1 MSSMPI
7 AQTAEI
13 NGQTLSYYEW
23 GQPGAPVLICLH
35 SHTNSA
41 ASWREFGEF
50 ASTKYHVFALDQRG
64 HGNSQWSNDGY
75 ARDRFVE
82 DLSSFVDLKNFGE
95 MTLVGCSMG
104 GWHSILYT
112 ATNPHRVQRIV
123 MVDIAPEA
131 SPERLNAPAP
141 PPVPM
146 EFQTLEEGYKWLRS
160 GNPWASDVRLREE
173 VEARLKSTGDG
184 TWTWKADLMGFD
196 NPLPDMTSAA
206 IIERYWSAIR
216 SIQCPILEIRGAE
229 SDLVSDETIERMK
242 RLGNK
247 VSSVDVSSAGHV
259 VMVDQP
265 EAFIEAIR
273 GFISL

>member
-1 MSSMPI
+1 MSSMPNT
-7 AQTAEI
+7 QTAEI

-23 GQPGAPVLICLH
+23 GQPGAPVMICLH

-50 ASTKYHVFALDQRG
+50 ASTNYHVFALDQRG
-64 HGNSQWSNDGY
+64 HGNSQWSTDGY

-82 DLSSFVDLKNFGE
+82 DLSSFVDWKNFGE

-104 GWHSILYT
+104 GWHSILYS
-112 ATNPHRVQRIV
+112 AANPHRVQRIV

-131 SPERLNAPAP
+131 SPERLNAPPP

-146 EFQTLEEGYKWLRS
+146 VFQTLEDGTEWLRS
-160 GNPWASDVRLREE
+160 GNPWASHVRLQEE
-173 VEARLKSTGDG
+173 AEARLKLTVDG

-196 NPLPDMTSAA
+196 NPLPDMTNAA
-206 IIERYWSAIR
+206 LIERYWSAIR

-229 SDLVSDETIERMK
+229 SNLVSDETIEKMRQ
-242 RLGNK
+242 LGNK
-247 VSSVDVSSAGHV
+247 VSSVDVSNAGHV

-273 GFISL
+273 EFIGL

>member
-146 EFQTLEEGYKWLRS
+146 EFQTLEEGYEWLRS
-160 GNPWASDVRLREE
+160 GNPWASDVRLRE
-173 VEARLKSTGDG
+173 
-184 TWTWKADLMGFD
+184 
-196 NPLPDMTSAA
+196 
-206 IIERYWSAIR
+206 R
-216 SIQCPILEIRGAE
+216 SKH
-229 SDLVSDETIERMK
+229 D
-242 RLGNK
+242 
-247 VSSVDVSSAGHV
+247 
-259 VMVDQP
+259 
-265 EAFIEAIR
+265 
-273 GFISL
+273 

>member
-1 MSSMPI
+1 M
-7 AQTAEI
+7 
-13 NGQTLSYYEW
+13 
-23 GQPGAPVLICLH
+23 
-35 SHTNSA
+35 
-41 ASWREFGEF
+41 
-50 ASTKYHVFALDQRG
+50 
-64 HGNSQWSNDGY
+64 
-75 ARDRFVE
+75 
-82 DLSSFVDLKNFGE
+82 NFGE

-146 EFQTLEEGYKWLRS
+146 EFQTLEEGYEWLRS
-160 GNPWASDVRLREE
+160 GNPWASHVRLREE
-173 VEARLKSTGDG
+173 AEARLKSTGDG

-206 IIERYWSAIR
+206 IIERYWSAIK
-216 SIQCPILEIRGAE
+216 SIQCPILEIRGTE
-229 SDLVSDETIERMK
+229 SGLVSDETIERTK

-247 VSSVDVSSAGHV
+247 VSSVDVSNAGHV

>member
-1 MSSMPI
+1 MPNT
-7 AQTAEI
+7 QTAEI

-23 GQPGAPVLICLH
+23 GQPGAPVMICLH

-50 ASTKYHVFALDQRG
+50 ASTNYHVFALDQRG
-64 HGNSQWSNDGY
+64 HGNSQWSTDGY

-82 DLSSFVDLKNFGE
+82 DLSSFVDWKNFGE

-104 GWHSILYT
+104 GWHSILYS
-112 ATNPHRVQRIV
+112 AANPHRVQRIV

-131 SPERLNAPAP
+131 SPERLNAPP
-141 PPVPM
+141 PPAVPM
-146 EFQTLEEGYKWLRS
+146 VFQTLEDGTEWLRS
-160 GNPWASDVRLREE
+160 GNPWASHVRLQEE
-173 VEARLKSTGDG
+173 AEARLKSTVDG

-196 NPLPDMTSAA
+196 NPLPDMTNAA
-206 IIERYWSAIR
+206 LIERYWTAIR

-229 SDLVSDETIERMK
+229 SNLVSDETIEKMRQ
-242 RLGNK
+242 LGNE
-247 VSSVDVSSAGHV
+247 VSSVDVSNAGHV

-273 GFISL
+273 EFIGL